1 MYSACL
7 AYTDFL
13 GLSAHDWASKDINA
27 AIDYTQHICVYALS
41 AVRTETGINDANLT
55 KACTAKLE
63 KLDYAIFANMSF
75 VKSDSAHYMCYKFSL
90 SDITTDSDTEPD
102 VPYSYEEL
110 FNQCVLNH
118 MSASDRMQYGY
129 VHSAYDN
136 SPDVSVT
143 FTSFDG
149 RVVTSSTKNI
159 MLNDFY
165 NSNSL
170 ASISDFK
177 RSDYYKFYVPETEIV
192 HDTSVLELNDDEMA
206 SVGNSAHA
214 SFNTL
219 LYCINPNFDPSAL
232 SADKQGDL
240 YDRAFPI
247 GFGDS
252 APSSFNAV
260 PISICTFSQDI
271 MLAGQN
277 VLFEPNLNGI
287 VSVH

>member
-1 MYSACL
+1 MYNVSL
-7 AYTDFL
+7 GFIDFL
-13 GLSAHDWASKDINA
+13 GLSANALVDISALN
-27 AIDYTQHICVYALS
+27 YKQHICVYALS
-41 AVRTETGINDANLT
+41 STRSTDGNIIDPFLDNICKVDTIDLDAFINNYGS
-55 KACTAKLE
+55 K
-63 KLDYAIFANMSF
+63 F

-90 SDITTDSDTEPD
+90 SDVTTDSDTEPD